1 MTDKPTSAS
10 TVPTLEISNVFKSYK
25 DGPRI
30 LDDFSL
36 DLRPGCFCV
45 LLGSSGSGKST
56 LLRVIVELT
65 SVDSGDIRL
74 HGVRLTKKQRRR
86 VGMVHQDFGLT
97 DRLTT
102 AQNVMSG
109 SLTAL
114 SWWRIAFQF
123 YPHLIQQ
130 KACALLS
137 RVGLSEDHANRRTGQ
152 LSGGQKQRVGIARA
166 LMCDPSLIL
175 ADEPVAS
182 LDPRSSAD
190 VMDLLKSAAQE
201 RDAAVLCSL
210 HQIDL
215 AREYADR
222 IIGLNNG
229 TIVFDGP
236 PAALTHDAIRAIFEF
251 DETSS
256 ALRREVA

>member
-1 MTDKPTSAS
+1 
-10 TVPTLEISNVFKSYK
+10 
-25 DGPRI
+25 
-30 LDDFSL
+30 
-36 DLRPGCFCV
+36 
-45 LLGSSGSGKST
+45 
-56 LLRVIVELT
+56 
-65 SVDSGDIRL
+65 
-74 HGVRLTKKQRRR
+74 
-86 VGMVHQDFGLT
+86 
-97 DRLTT
+97 
-102 AQNVMSG
+102 
-109 SLTAL
+109 
-114 SWWRIAFQF
+114 
-123 YPHLIQQ
+123 
-130 KACALLS
+130 
-137 RVGLSEDHANRRTGQ
+137 
-152 LSGGQKQRVGIARA
+152 VGIARA

-236 PAALTHDAIRAIFEF
+236 PAALTSDAVQAIFEI
-251 DETSS
+251 DDTSPT
-256 ALRREVA
+256 LRREVA